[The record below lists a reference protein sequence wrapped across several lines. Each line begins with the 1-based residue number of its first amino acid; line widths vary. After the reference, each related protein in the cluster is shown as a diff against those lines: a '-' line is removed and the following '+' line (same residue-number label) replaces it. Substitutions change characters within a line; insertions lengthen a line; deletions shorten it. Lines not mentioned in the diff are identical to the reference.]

1 LRHPSDVPHEMS
13 KTDDMADRELER
25 LLSGWRPA
33 EDDSQGLARF
43 FKDLDEANTLPS
55 TDHCEAAHVSAM
67 IEASRLPTSADSL
80 AVRPVGNT
88 TRPKPQTQGSKQTG
102 RMTVRL
108 PLLHKVVSMPI
119 KLVAMIAA
127 FMVVGGGVALAAGL
141 TDGFTQAPGGD
152 TTTTVTQPSGQPGEG
167 GRQHGATT
175 DVSTDET
182 TAGSDETD
190 CTDVDC
196 TDVKCTDSNC
206 PCVDCDNY
214 SRALGTTSDDQD
226 CTDPNCPCVECRDD
240 ATSDHGAVDQID
252 DDADVNDS
260 DDADVNDSEDG
271 AARPDTHTTQGHG
284 LETASDTNPQD

>member
-1 LRHPSDVPHEMS
+1 MS

-127 FMVVGGGVALAAGL
+127 FMVIGGGVALAAGL
-141 TDGFTQAPGGD
+141 TDGFAQAPGGD
-152 TTTTVTQPSGQPGEG
+152 TTTTVTQPGES
-167 GRQHGATT
+167 GRQHGAT
-175 DVSTDET
+175 DVTTNDT

-196 TDVKCTDSNC
+196 TDVDCTDVDCTDVDCTDVKCADSSC

-214 SRALGTTSDDQD
+214 SGAVGATSDDQD
-226 CTDPNCPCVECRDD
+226 CTDPNCPCVECKDD
-240 ATSDHGAVDQID
+240 RASDDGAVDPV
-252 DDADVNDS
+252 DDADVD
-260 DDADVNDSEDG
+260 DSEDVE
-271 AARPDTHTTQGHG
+271 AKPDTRATQGHG
-284 LETASDTNPQD
+284 LGTASDTELQDQGD